1 MSKLI
6 AFAGLPGTGK
16 TTLAKQLAK
25 QMGAVLLNKDEVRA
39 SLFAPDDI
47 DYSSK
52 QNDFC
57 MAILYQLA
65 AYHAEQHSERA
76 IIIDG
81 RTFSLRAQVSA
92 LEHCAEKCARPLVL
106 TECVCSD
113 AVAEKRLARDA
124 GKHVAADRTV
134 ELYRRVKAAWEE
146 ITIPKLKLS
155 TDGENEEQLL
165 ERILK
170 YLEP

>member
-1 MSKLI
+1 MRKLI

-16 TTLAKQLAK
+16 TTLAKRLAEQL
-25 QMGAVLLNKDEVRA
+25 GAVLLNKDEVRA

-47 DYSSK
+47 DYSSR

-65 AYHAEQHSERA
+65 AYHAQHQPERA

-81 RTFSLRAQVSA
+81 RTFSSRAQVSA
-92 LEHCAEKCARPLVL
+92 LVHCAEQCERPLAL
-106 TECVCSD
+106 IECVCSD
-113 AVAEKRLARDA
+113 AVAEDRLTRDV
-124 GKHVAADRTV
+124 GKHLAVDRNP
-134 ELYRRVKAAWEE
+134 ELYHRVKAAWEE
-146 ITIPKLKLS
+146 ITVPKLVVS
-155 TDGENEEQLL
+155 TDVENVERLL

-170 YLEP
+170 YLE